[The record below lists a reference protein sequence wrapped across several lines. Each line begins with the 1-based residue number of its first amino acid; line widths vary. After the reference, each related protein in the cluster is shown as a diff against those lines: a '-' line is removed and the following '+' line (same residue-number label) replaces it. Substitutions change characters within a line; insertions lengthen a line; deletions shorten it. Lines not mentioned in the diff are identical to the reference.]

1 MKGWGTRYLLM
12 STLGISTDLGHGEVG
27 LDLERG
33 PTTVQAPVT
42 TSADPMES
50 SRVKISHPEC
60 SPGMQL
66 KRWSFYHPSVCL
78 WMWATSRRVTLR
90 KKSLCG
96 WGSPWRANEVC
107 LQTASLAVREMS
119 YSLKDEP
126 HNISLCEKTSFFQ
139 GHWRRTERNN
149 LNTVTWISNSRIWNK
164 QLFWT
169 FSVSPTALHHN
180 LLITETG
187 PGPKDYL

>member
-1 MKGWGTRYLLM
+1 MLILSKLYAGLSDVIFLLLQAGFTGKQYLMKGWGTRYLLM

-66 KRWSFYHPSVCL
+66 KR
-78 WMWATSRRVTLR
+78 
-90 KKSLCG
+90 
-96 WGSPWRANEVC
+96 
-107 LQTASLAVREMS
+107 
-119 YSLKDEP
+119 
-126 HNISLCEKTSFFQ
+126 
-139 GHWRRTERNN
+139 
-149 LNTVTWISNSRIWNK
+149 
-164 QLFWT
+164 
-169 FSVSPTALHHN
+169 
-180 LLITETG
+180 
-187 PGPKDYL
+187 